1 MEKRWKGAQT
11 IMKPEMDYTL
21 YLVTDRGMAG
31 ERNFEELVA
40 QAVRG
45 GCTLVQLREKEASSG
60 ELYGRALR
68 LKEVTDFYHV
78 PLIIDDRIDIMLAV
92 DAAGVHLGQ
101 SDLPAE
107 AARQLIGPDKILGVS
122 AQTVEEAEKA
132 ESDGADYL
140 GVGAVF
146 PTATKTDTVPVS
158 KETLSAI
165 CQAVR
170 IPVVA
175 IGGINARNVPALE
188 GTGIS
193 GAAVVSA
200 IMAQPKPEE
209 AARRLKDVIYGIL

>member
-21 YLVTDRGMAG
+21 YLVTDRVMAG

-60 ELYGRALR
+60 ELYERALR

-140 GVGAVF
+140 GIGAVF

-158 KETLSAI
+158 KETLSSI

-209 AARRLKDVIYGIL
+209 AARRLKEVIYGIL

>member
-1 MEKRWKGAQT
+1 
-11 IMKPEMDYTL
+11 MKPEMDYTL

-31 ERNFEELVA
+31 DRDFEELVA
-40 QAVRG
+40 QAIRG
-45 GCTLVQLREKEASSG
+45 GCTLVQLREKDTPSG
-60 ELYGRALR
+60 ELYERALR

-122 AQTVEEAEKA
+122 AQTVEEAESA
-132 ESDGADYL
+132 ESAGADYL
-140 GVGAVF
+140 GVGALF
-146 PTATKTDTVPVS
+146 PTATKADTVPVS

-175 IGGINARNVPALE
+175 IGGINAKNVPALE

-209 AARRLKDVIYGIL
+209 AARRLKEIIYGIL

>member
-1 MEKRWKGAQT
+1 
-11 IMKPEMDYTL
+11 MKPEMDYTL

-40 QAVRG
+40 QAIRG
-45 GCTLVQLREKEASSG
+45 GCTLVQLREKDTPSG
-60 ELYGRALR
+60 ELYEGALR

-122 AQTVEEAEKA
+122 ARTVEEAEKA

-140 GVGAVF
+140 GVGALF

-158 KETLSAI
+158 KDTLSAI

-175 IGGINARNVPALE
+175 IGGINAKNVPSLE

-209 AARRLKDVIYGIL
+209 AARRLKEVIYGIL